1 VIAFARHYELVMDLI
16 VSHCGGSDKFAH
28 TYIGLALWLAGALLL
43 RRSQFRFEAALL
55 SVIAI
60 ELANEC
66 VDRVAH
72 GSWMWPDTLGD
83 MAATWFWPTVLTVSR
98 RWFPSFFS
106 PTSTALRTHWPIP
119 AKTEIAV
126 CEPVTAPPPK
136 PDIA

>member
-1 VIAFARHYELVMDLI
+1 MLTFARHYESVMSLI

-28 TYIGLALWLAGALLL
+28 TYIGLSLWFAGALLA
-43 RRSQFRFEAALL
+43 RKSRFRFEGALL
-55 SVIAI
+55 LVIVI

-98 RWFPSFFS
+98 RWFPGFLS
-106 PTSTALRTHWPIP
+106 PTAMTRRVP
-119 AKTEIAV
+119 
-126 CEPVTAPPPK
+126 
-136 PDIA
+136 